1 MATAPPEVDP
11 DMMKEEPE
19 TPKPSPDVAKEKL
32 TEEDVE
38 EPIPHASR
46 EVYWHTEKKGVQ
58 LCSLVTMAVSPL
70 VVYWR
75 GGRGMDLIMRAGR
88 ATAIGSVSR

>member
-1 MATAPPEVDP
+1 MATVPPETEP
-11 DMMKEEPE
+11 DVKKEEPE
-19 TPKPSPDVAKEKL
+19 EPKPSPEVAKKL

-75 GGRGMDLIMRAGR
+75 GGRGMDLVMRAGR